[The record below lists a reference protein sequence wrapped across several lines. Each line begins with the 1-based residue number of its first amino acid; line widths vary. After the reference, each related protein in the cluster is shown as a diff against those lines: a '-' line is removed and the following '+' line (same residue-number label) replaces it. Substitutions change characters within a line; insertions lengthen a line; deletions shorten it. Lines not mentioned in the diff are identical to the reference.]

1 MKRFFLSVVMF
12 MLILAVIAGVT
23 FAAEGNPP
31 HVAVIVKA
39 LEPDFWQYVLIGA
52 NNYAVEYPDRVQ
64 LTTYGPVS
72 ETEIDD
78 QINMVEEVIASNPAA
93 IVLAPSSTDALVPV
107 AENAIELG
115 IPVIIID
122 SKLSTEK
129 VTTLLATDNV
139 LGGQLAA
146 EQMVKFLLA
155 NNTLLQGKVAIV
167 NSVKGVSTVMERNQ
181 GFIEKMNKLAPDIE
195 ILEPRYTDNDIL
207 KALATAEELIAT
219 YGDELLGIFAVN
231 DYTGVGVAEAVK
243 KAGVQDTVMVVAF
256 DADKRELEALRSGVI
271 KALIVQDPFGM
282 GYKGVDYALKAIE
295 GASLPRFVDTGV
307 AIVTQENMD
316 DREIETHYNPIL
328 KEQ

>member
-1 MKRFFLSVVMF
+1 MKSFCLSVVMF
-12 MLILAVIAGVT
+12 MLILTVIAGVT
-23 FAAEGNPP
+23 FAAEGSPP

-52 NNYAVEYPDRVQ
+52 NNYAVTYPDRVQ
-64 LTTYGPVS
+64 LTTHGPV
-72 ETEIDD
+72 TEADIDG
-78 QINMVEEVIASNPAA
+78 QIEMVEEVIASNPAA

-107 AENAIELG
+107 AEKAIELG
-115 IPVIIID
+115 IPVIVID
-122 SKLSTEK
+122 SKLNTDK

-146 EQMVKFLLA
+146 EEMVKFLLA
-155 NNTLLQGKVAIV
+155 NDTLLQGKVAIV

-181 GFIEKMNKLAPDIE
+181 GFIEKMKKLAPDIE

-231 DYTGVGVAEAVK
+231 DHTGVGVAEAVK
-243 KAGVQDTVMVVAF
+243 KQGLQDTVMVVAF
-256 DADKRELEALRSGVI
+256 DADPDELEALRAGAL

-282 GYKGVDYALKAIE
+282 GYKGIHHALKAIE
-295 GASLPRFVDTGV
+295 GESIPKLVDTGV
-307 AIVTQENMD
+307 AVVTQENMD
-316 DREIETHYNPIL
+316 DREIETYYNPIL